1 MNRLVVYSYSKDLT
15 TLIYI
20 PTVIIGV
27 IIFVALNDYN
37 IMKRL
42 PSDLPSTSLSFLLLL
57 IVFFLP
63 LISLVVSQIIHFFAF
78 RIVRFL
84 FSIARI
90 EIILVVLILMNCLN
104 YLLARIASLLLGFL
118 DWDSI
123 FEGYMMSFRALFN
136 VLAFSIL
143 STL

>member
-1 MNRLVVYSYSKDLT
+1 
-15 TLIYI
+15 
-20 PTVIIGV
+20 
-27 IIFVALNDYN
+27 
-37 IMKRL
+37 MKRL
-42 PSDLPSTSLSFLLLL
+42 PSDLPSTSLSFLLILT
-57 IVFFLP
+57 VFFLP
-63 LISLVVSQIIHFFAF
+63 LIFLVVSQIIHFFAF

-123 FEGYMMSFRALFN
+123 FECYMMSFRALFN

>member
-27 IIFVALNDYN
+27 IIFVAFNDYN

-123 FEGYMMSFRALFN
+123 FEGYMMSFRALLN